1 VSNYYSTIKQV
12 GDKIRFFDYHSVDYP
27 KDYYGDGDHLNSIGA
42 EKFSLLISE
51 RIDEK

>member
-1 VSNYYSTIKQV
+1 MLAQRVFHLHFSIE
-12 GDKIRFFDYHSVDYP
+12 
-27 KDYYGDGDHLNSIGA
+27 DYYGDGDHLNSIGA